1 VKVAEMPLGPHSDPR
16 AELTERAESTLREQ
30 LERERER
37 ADRLE
42 TELQQKRSRG
52 CWVRP
57 FGSYR
62 WFVDYGKG
70 AR

>member
-1 VKVAEMPLGPHSDPR
+1 MPLSPHSEAR

-62 WFVDYGKG
+62 WFVGVGYVG
-70 AR
+70 

>member
-1 VKVAEMPLGPHSDPR
+1 MPLGPHSEAR